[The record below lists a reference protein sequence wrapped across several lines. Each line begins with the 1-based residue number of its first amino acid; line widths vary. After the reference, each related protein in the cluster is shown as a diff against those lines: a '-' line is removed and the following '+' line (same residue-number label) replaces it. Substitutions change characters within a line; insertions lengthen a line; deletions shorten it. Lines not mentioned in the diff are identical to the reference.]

1 MVCVGAFCHV
11 VFKAA
16 VVGAWTVIIA
26 SLLGYFV
33 GLGFTLRL

>member
-16 VVGAWTVIIA
+16 PVGAWTVVIA
-26 SLLGYFV
+26 FSFARTALGV
-33 GLGFTLRL
+33 ALRS